1 RRADGDSRRDRDAA
15 LDFHAV
21 PLFTGDRVPSKD
33 TATARKKRQ
42 GDGQGWYRAVQA
54 HGWHSVGTLR
64 SAALHRPQPLPRA
77 MPTVRRGLA
86 GAYKREHGGT
96 LKPAS
101 RATGR
106 RRPRRSAMFAV
117 LELSDFLIIAVVVA
131 FAASGISVYLRPTE
145 RARLARVEA
154 KVDLLL
160 KHAGLVYDP
169 KAAPP
174 AVL

>member
-1 RRADGDSRRDRDAA
+1 DELLIGAGFLAGGREGGMQAVDFVLALLLVHVALGDAEPFRVHHQRRADGDSRRDRDAA

-21 PLFTGDRVPSKD
+21 PLFTGDRVPRKD

-64 SAALHRPQPLPRA
+64 SAAFHRPQPLPRA
-77 MPTVRRGLA
+77 MPTVRHGLA

-117 LELSDFLIIAVVVA
+117 LELSDFLIIAVVV
-131 FAASGISVYLRPTE
+131 
-145 RARLARVEA
+145 
-154 KVDLLL
+154 
-160 KHAGLVYDP
+160 
-169 KAAPP
+169 
-174 AVL
+174 

>member
-1 RRADGDSRRDRDAA
+1 
-15 LDFHAV
+15 
-21 PLFTGDRVPSKD
+21 
-33 TATARKKRQ
+33 
-42 GDGQGWYRAVQA
+42 
-54 HGWHSVGTLR
+54 
-64 SAALHRPQPLPRA
+64 
-77 MPTVRRGLA
+77 
-86 GAYKREHGGT
+86 
-96 LKPAS
+96 
-101 RATGR
+101 
-106 RRPRRSAMFAV
+106 MFAV

-174 AVL
+174 AVLDALQRGNKMEAIRLYREASGVGLGDAKVFVEDLQAGSKP